1 MRERRKVQKRFRLR
15 GQIRRAIAEGM
26 GTDDYGTIQ
35 IDSQSLGIDRT
46 QVSCQVTLSVHH
58 FSKDIQ
64 INMNSNEKGYSPPV
78 TRLIQSCNDGTLA
91 TVKYLL
97 KELL

>member
-1 MRERRKVQKRFRLR
+1 MC
-15 GQIRRAIAEGM
+15 
-26 GTDDYGTIQ
+26 IQ
-35 IDSQSLGIDRT
+35 IDSQSLDI

-64 INMNSNEKGYSPPV
+64 INMNSNEKIYSPPV

-91 TVKYLL
+91 TVKFLIKTCIAFAFL
-97 KELL
+97 QCLAGVRRKFMSQFLDCIA